1 MATSNQPWFPM
12 NTNIRSEW
20 KEAVV
25 PLSFAILAAAGL
37 LSLASDASAAELT
50 GSATLTSDYVWRGS
64 SQTMEKPAVQAGIK
78 LAGESGLY
86 ASAWGSNVRF
96 ASATDAA
103 SEFDLTIGWGRKL
116 GKDWALDVSALR
128 YIYPDTR
135 GLDWNEV
142 NASATWRD
150 RALVGVGHS
159 SNAMATH
166 GNGTYV
172 SAGVRIPANDELRFE
187 AGAAH
192 YALSDALGDYTHGWA
207 SAVWAFKAPFEARL
221 TVHGTDGAA
230 KARFGRD
237 VAGTRIEAA
246 LQAAF

>member
-1 MATSNQPWFPM
+1 MATSNQPWFAM
-12 NTNIRSEW
+12 DTRIRREW
-20 KEAVV
+20 KEAAV
-25 PLSFAILAAAGL
+25 PLSIAVLAAAGL
-37 LSLASDASAAELT
+37 VCLASAASAAELT
-50 GSATLTSDYVWRGS
+50 GNATLTSDYIWRGS
-64 SQTMEKPAVQAGIK
+64 SQTMQKPALQAGIK
-78 LAGESGLY
+78 LAGDSGLY
-86 ASAWGSNVRF
+86 ASVWGSNVKF

-116 GKDWALDVSALR
+116 GEDWALDVSALR

-150 RALVGVGHS
+150 RAWLGVGHS

-230 KARFGRD
+230 KARFGRE